1 VRDIKADLRAAG
13 FNEHLIRHN
22 VRGLRKLVER
32 LRWSPAGSTWS
43 DYTETHGYDTEA
55 QQHKTTFVEHALSS
69 RRWRMVWDLGCNTG
83 TYTRLAC
90 QHADYVVAMD
100 ADHLV
105 IDRFYRSLAD
115 TATRSQ
121 VLPLVCDLADP
132 SPGIGWR
139 GKERQPLIRRT
150 RPDLILCL
158 ALMHHLVISRHLPL
172 VELIEWLAGLG
183 ADLVIEFV
191 TPDDPKVQHLLRHR
205 SGHDIEYSAS
215 VMDTAMANC
224 FEHIHAEPIGEG
236 NRILYHASHPKTR
249 LHPEFQERVE

>member
-1 VRDIKADLRAAG
+1 MKFTEAHLEAAIIDLHGEVGYPHVLGEAIERQPQEVLIKADLRAAG
-13 FNEHLIRHN
+13 FNEHLSRHN

-139 GKERQPLIRRT
+139 GKERQP
-150 RPDLILCL
+150 P
-158 ALMHHLVISRHLPL
+158 AQS
-172 VELIEWLAGLG
+172 
-183 ADLVIEFV
+183 
-191 TPDDPKVQHLLRHR
+191 
-205 SGHDIEYSAS
+205 
-215 VMDTAMANC
+215 
-224 FEHIHAEPIGEG
+224 
-236 NRILYHASHPKTR
+236 
-249 LHPEFQERVE
+249 